1 MCSFT
6 FFSLKFLAFSSL
18 AEYSFRTLFRFNAER
33 EQNLN
38 SLCAQLIKNMRSG
51 VLLSY
56 EKGAISREP
65 IVSRKIFLG
74 GRIQTSAVIANQI
87 REFFPSPYEKQSY
100 NKTREITHV
109 T

>member
-1 MCSFT
+1 
-6 FFSLKFLAFSSL
+6 
-18 AEYSFRTLFRFNAER
+18 
-33 EQNLN
+33 
-38 SLCAQLIKNMRSG
+38 MRSG

-65 IVSRKIFLG
+65 IVSRKIFLAG
-74 GRIQTSAVIANQI
+74 ESTSAVIANQI